1 MSYNVR
7 LCKKNYH
14 YYTFNDIILQEKNSK
29 MGKKMVLSGGLTR
42 VLKEALMA
50 SVNLLPRQ

>member
-7 LCKKNYH
+7 LCKNNYH

-29 MGKKMVLSGGLTR
+29 MGKKMVLSRGLTR
-42 VLKEALMA
+42 DLKEALF
-50 SVNLLPRQ
+50 SNN